1 MSAAFPD
8 PTARGFT
15 SQGLKLNY
23 LEWGPAEGPLLLLLH
38 GVRDHARSWD
48 WTVQALLAD
57 GWRIVA
63 LDLRGHG
70 DSDWSPDG
78 AYALTV
84 FADDLN
90 LVLDQF
96 DRPPVV
102 IGASLGGLASLLVAA
117 KAPEKFRGLVMVDI
131 TAKIEVDG
139 AQEVLDFMGSAHQ
152 GFASLDE
159 AADAVSAYL
168 PHRPRPKD
176 TRGLAKNLR
185 LRDGRYYWHWDPA
198 FMRMGENAGDR
209 LTNAAALEDAAR
221 ALTIPV
227 LLVRGGKSRI
237 VSDDGA
243 REFQEMVPH
252 ADYAH
257 ITDAHHMVAGDA
269 NDAFNGAIFGFI
281 DKQAA

>member
-1 MSAAFPD
+1 MDSIEQLEFKGAGVTLRADATGPRDGQPLLFLHGSGQTRQSWRKALTSAAK
-8 PTARGFT
+8 RGYRAV
-15 SQGLKLNY
+15 S
-23 LEWGPAEGPLLLLLH
+23 
-38 GVRDHARSWD
+38 
-48 WTVQALLAD
+48 
-57 GWRIVA
+57 
-63 LDLRGHG
+63 LDMRGHG

-78 AYALTV
+78 QYALTV
-84 FADDLN
+84 FAEDLGV
-90 LVLDQF
+90 VLEQF

-117 KAPEKFRGLVMVDI
+117 KSPEKFRGLVMVDI

-209 LTNAAALEDAAR
+209 LTNAGALEDAAR

-227 LLVRGGKSRI
+227 LLVRGGQSRI
-237 VSDDGA
+237 VSEEGA